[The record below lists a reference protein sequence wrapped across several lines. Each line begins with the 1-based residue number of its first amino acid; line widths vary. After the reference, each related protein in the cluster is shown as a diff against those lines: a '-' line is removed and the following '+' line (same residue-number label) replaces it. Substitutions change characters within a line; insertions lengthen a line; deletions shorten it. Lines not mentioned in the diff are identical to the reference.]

1 MGLVSVVERF
11 IQAIIITV
19 SLQLAI
25 VAQDTGQTVTSQAS
39 QTEGTTADVV
49 AMIEKIEQAFL
60 KR

>member
-1 MGLVSVVERF
+1 MVERF

-25 VAQDTGQTVTSQAS
+25 VAQGTDQTATSQSS

>member
-25 VAQDTGQTVTSQAS
+25 VAQGTDQTATSQSS